1 MALIPSSI
9 SRKVLLGSAL
19 SVALALGGCGFRLQG
34 RQVLPESLSTVA
46 IEATDEQSEF
56 THALHEAITS
66 SGGKVVPSIGTGP
79 GETATVVVSRD
90 NVSERVLSVSSR
102 NIPTDYELT
111 YTVELAVTRGGTE
124 LLGKETFT
132 LSRVYS
138 FDETKLLAKEREK
151 DILVEALARDMASV
165 VARRLSAL

>member
-1 MALIPSSI
+1 
-9 SRKVLLGSAL
+9 
-19 SVALALGGCGFRLQG
+19 
-34 RQVLPESLSTVA
+34 
-46 IEATDEQSEF
+46 
-56 THALHEAITS
+56 
-66 SGGKVVPSIGTGP
+66 VPSIGTGP
-79 GETATVVVSRD
+79 GDTATVVVSRD